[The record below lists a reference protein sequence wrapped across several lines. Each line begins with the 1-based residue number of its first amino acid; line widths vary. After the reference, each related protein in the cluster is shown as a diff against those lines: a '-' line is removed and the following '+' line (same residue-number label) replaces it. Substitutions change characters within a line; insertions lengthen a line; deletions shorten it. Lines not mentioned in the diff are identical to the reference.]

1 MKIKYLI
8 IGLFLYCSIG
18 IVGCQ
23 KEVIDLSP
31 PSSLTEAD
39 FYKSAKDLNS
49 AVLGIYIGYQKRQ
62 PTDWALLELP
72 SDNMYRTGYSTLGGT
87 DQINNL
93 AFTSDNPLFASFWQ
107 QSYNGIYRANAVIA
121 NIENPIDYS
130 TNQKAQLLGEAQF
143 MRALFYFDLV
153 RLFGEVPKVT
163 TLLSIEES
171 KSVPKTS
178 VSDIYALVVEDL
190 KAAIENLPLKGSMVT
205 GRANK
210 NAAVA
215 LLAKVYVYL
224 KDWSNAK
231 IYLDTLETYD
241 YNLLSDYSSL
251 WKIENEDNEEVIFA
265 IKYTPVTNGHSV
277 STYFLPY
284 FGVTGISASGL
295 EAAFPTWDIIR
306 FYETGDT
313 RKDASVE
320 EYWKSPGGPA
330 SAPAVWYPY
339 ISKYAIPHSPGSSG
353 LDLAVLRYADLV
365 LLKSEVLYNLNQPAL
380 ALVELNRIRERA
392 FKGISHN
399 YLLTDIATPEAFL
412 DKLLLERRLEL
423 AFENER
429 WFDLVRTDRFMS
441 ELSQVQT
448 SYNPA
453 SGTALTVTLTP
464 KAHYKYFPIPR
475 TEIEKA
481 NPGVLIQ
488 NDNY

>member
-1 MKIKYLI
+1 MKIKYL
-8 IGLFLYCSIG
+8 SIG
-18 IVGCQ
+18 ILLSCSIVIMGCQ
-23 KEVIDLSP
+23 KEVIDLLP

-39 FYKSAKDLNS
+39 FYKTSKDLNS
-49 AVLGIYIGYQKRQ
+49 AVLGVYIGYQKRQ

-72 SDNMYRTGYSTLGGT
+72 SDNLYRTGYSTLGGT

-107 QSYNGIYRANAVIA
+107 QSYNGIFRANAVIA

-130 TNQKAQLLGEAQF
+130 VGQKEQLLGEAQF

-153 RLFGEVPKVT
+153 RLFGKVPKVT

-171 KSVPKTS
+171 KTIPRSEIA
-178 VSDIYALVVEDL
+178 DIYGLIVEDL
-190 KAAIENLPLKGSMVT
+190 KAAIGNLPLKESMVT

-224 KDWSNAK
+224 KDWANAK
-231 IYLDTLETYD
+231 LYLDTLETYN
-241 YNLLSDYSSL
+241 YSLVTDYSSL
-251 WKIENEDNEEVIFA
+251 WEIENEDNEEVIFA
-265 IKYTPVTNGHSV
+265 IKYTEGTNGHSV

-284 FGVTGISASGL
+284 FGVSGISASGL
-295 EAAFPTWDIIR
+295 EAVFPTWDVIR
-306 FYETGDT
+306 FFETGDT
-313 RKDASVE
+313 RRDASITE
-320 EYWKSPGGPA
+320 FWKSPGGPA

-339 ISKYAIPHSPGSSG
+339 ISKYAIPHSPGASG
-353 LDLAVLRYADLV
+353 LDLTVLRYADLV
-365 LLKSEVLYNLNQPAL
+365 LLKSETLYNLNQPQL

-392 FKGISHN
+392 FKNSNNN
-399 YLLTDIATPEAFL
+399 YLLADIATPEAYL

-429 WFDLVRTDRFMS
+429 WFDLVRTERFMT

-448 SYNPA
+448 SYNPV
-453 SGTALTVTLTP
+453 SGTALTITLSP